1 VLSALAIPAVL
12 TALVAGIAGAWSPC
26 GFSMLET
33 IGTGLGDARRGV
45 TAAACATF
53 AAGAVLGGALTFGG
67 LAFAGSLI
75 PRHGTGV
82 RDALGVVLV
91 LGAAVADWRGLQ
103 IAPQIRRQVPERW
116 RWTMPLSLA
125 SGLFG
130 LLLGLGFTTFVLA
143 FAVWALAGLSFIAG
157 STGLG
162 LLIGLAFGLGRA
174 LPVILIAPRLR
185 GGRGMRALEGMARE
199 PRLWLGL
206 RRLDAIGLAFCALL
220 LTSAGARGAQV
231 AAGSDPSARGGALA
245 WQTIGGPG
253 MLRDAVG
260 RLSALPG
267 TYPAL
272 GRSSVAWFL
281 GGQVIVAHLA
291 SMTVEASIA
300 AGPISA
306 LAISDSWIAYRAP
319 APGGGEQLVGVP
331 LGSPARPRSVASSP
345 RAGSLG
351 RPSLIG
357 STVVFARDTPRRAA
371 IVAVNLAT
379 GARHVLRSARGG
391 VALLNPALTAR
402 RLMYERITR
411 CSQELRVGPARAPR
425 RDRTILRAASAVFRD
440 SGYERGYVRAYNEAS
455 LCRHR
460 KGGPGGPVRLGATAL
475 AAGTAYVTEVPVA
488 AGANARILALA
499 ATRRR

>member
-1 VLSALAIPAVL
+1 MRDGIG
-12 TALVAGIAGAWSPC
+12 VA
-26 GFSMLET
+26 
-33 IGTGLGDARRGV
+33 
-45 TAAACATF
+45 
-53 AAGAVLGGALTFGG
+53 
-67 LAFAGSLI
+67 
-75 PRHGTGV
+75 
-82 RDALGVVLV
+82 LV

-116 RWTMPLSLA
+116 RWTMPLALA

-185 GGRGMRALEGMARE
+185 GRRDMRALEGMARE

-220 LTSAGARGAQV
+220 LTSAGARGAEV

-245 WQTIGGPG
+245 WKTIGGPG
-253 MLRDAVG
+253 MLRDAAG

-272 GRSSVAWFL
+272 GRSSVAWFS
-281 GGQVIVAHLA
+281 GGQVIVANLA
-291 SMTVEASIA
+291 SMAVKASIA

-331 LGSPARPRSVASSP
+331 VGHPGLRLVAGSPL
-345 RAGSLG
+345 AGSLG

-391 VALLNPALTAR
+391 VALLNPALTAQ
-402 RLMYERITR
+402 RLLYERITR
-411 CSQELRVGPARAPR
+411 CSQELRVGPARVPR
-425 RDRTILRAASAVFRD
+425 RDLTVLRLASAVFRD
-440 SGYERGYVRAYNEAS
+440 SGYEPGYVRAYNRAS

-460 KGGPGGPVRLGATAL
+460 TGGPGGPVRLGPTAL
-475 AAGTAYVTEVPVA
+475 AAGIAYVTEVPVA
-488 AGANARILALA
+488 AATGARILALA

>member
-1 VLSALAIPAVL
+1 MLSALAIPAVL

-185 GGRGMRALEGMARE
+185 GRRDMRALDGMARE

-231 AAGSDPSARGGALA
+231 AAGSDPSARGRALA
-245 WQTIGGPG
+245 WQTIGGPA
-253 MLRDAVG
+253 MLRDAAG

-272 GRSSVAWFL
+272 GRSSVAWFSA
-281 GGQVIVAHLA
+281 GQVIVAHLG
-291 SMTVEASIA
+291 SMAVKASIA

-319 APGGGEQLVGVP
+319 APGGGAP
-331 LGSPARPRSVASSP
+331 RGSRAARWPRGRPRRP
-345 RAGSLG
+345 G
-351 RPSLIG
+351 RG
-357 STVVFARDTPRRAA
+357 
-371 IVAVNLAT
+371 
-379 GARHVLRSARGG
+379 RGW
-391 VALLNPALTAR
+391 
-402 RLMYERITR
+402 
-411 CSQELRVGPARAPR
+411 
-425 RDRTILRAASAVFRD
+425 
-440 SGYERGYVRAYNEAS
+440 
-455 LCRHR
+455 
-460 KGGPGGPVRLGATAL
+460 
-475 AAGTAYVTEVPVA
+475 
-488 AGANARILALA
+488 
-499 ATRRR
+499 